1 MSIRANRL
9 FAALLALAVLLPPAV
24 APAQERKG
32 GGGEEL
38 PLSVAQ
44 GAVEK
49 ADKDAL
55 TVQPR
60 GPGGKFGK
68 SLTLRLTGTSRVT
81 LLSPQTREG
90 KIVPAQ
96 RDVEAKDLQPGQAVA
111 VIYTEAK
118 KGDLVLLSAVAQ
130 PAVAK

>member
-1 MSIRANRL
+1 MPTHITRIAVAL
-9 FAALLALAVLLPPAV
+9 LAALLAPAA
-24 APAQERKG
+24 APAQERK
-32 GGGEEL
+32 GGEEL

-44 GAVEK
+44 GVIEK

-81 LLSPQTREG
+81 LLSSQTRDG
-90 KIVPAQ
+90 KVVPAQ
-96 RDVEAKDLQPGQAVA
+96 RDVEAKELQPGQAVA

-118 KGDLVLLSAVAQ
+118 KGDFVLLSAVAQ
-130 PAVAK
+130 PAPAK

>member
-1 MSIRANRL
+1 MPTPVTRIAVAL
-9 FAALLALAVLLPPAV
+9 LAALLAPASV
-24 APAQERKG
+24 PSQERK
-32 GGGEEL
+32 GGEEL

-60 GPGGKFGK
+60 GAGGKFGK
-68 SLTLRLTGTSRVT
+68 ALTLRLTGTSRVT
-81 LLSPQTREG
+81 LVSPQTRDG
-90 KIVPAQ
+90 KVVPVQ
-96 RDVEAKDLQPGQAVA
+96 RDVEAKELQPGQTVA

-130 PAVAK
+130 PAAAK

>member
-1 MSIRANRL
+1 MTIRATRL
-9 FAALLALAVLLPPAV
+9 FAALLALAALLLPVA

-32 GGGEEL
+32 DDL

-44 GAVEK
+44 GVVEK

-60 GPGGKFGK
+60 GAGGKFGK

-81 LLSPQTREG
+81 LLSPQTRDG
-90 KIVPAQ
+90 KVVPAQ
-96 RDVEAKDLQPGQAVA
+96 RDVEAKELQPGQAVA

-130 PAVAK
+130 PAPAK